1 MKRSVVFRQGIAER
15 SMDSMPDWVLV
26 HGLAALGAAFAFCMG
41 ACAGSF
47 INVVAMRWPEGMSVV
62 APPSRCPTCGLRL
75 AWWQNLPVLGWFIVR
90 GRCAGCGV
98 RIPPQYLLLELVV
111 GLLFAALWWQCFA
124 GSAADRAREAGLGW
138 FAQQGF
144 WRALPMIVAWAWC
157 IGSLVAIT
165 MIDARTFT
173 IPLAIPVL
181 STVVAFAAAAVQ
193 GWVPH
198 PGTMV
203 APLPGAPMW
212 MAGAAIGGMIG
223 VIKLAALLRAGVLRP
238 GFHDYEQ
245 FVPEGELFADYPHAR
260 REAVRELGQACIVLA
275 PAMLGGFIG
284 AFLGASIGATPPWI
298 EPLAAS
304 MMGYLVGGGIIWAIR
319 IAGTLGFGREAMG
332 YGDVHILACAG
343 AAFGW
348 IVPLAGFFIAPFV
361 ALAAMAVLA
370 IVSRGGRRRELP
382 YGPYLAAAVLLL
394 VYFRPW
400 FVDLGRMA
408 FPGIV
413 EGP

>member
-1 MKRSVVFRQGIAER
+1 
-15 SMDSMPDWVLV
+15 
-26 HGLAALGAAFAFCMG
+26 
-41 ACAGSF
+41 
-47 INVVAMRWPEGMSVV
+47 
-62 APPSRCPTCGLRL
+62 
-75 AWWQNLPVLGWFIVR
+75 
-90 GRCAGCGV
+90 
-98 RIPPQYLLLELVV
+98 
-111 GLLFAALWWQCFA
+111 
-124 GSAADRAREAGLGW
+124 
-138 FAQQGF
+138 
-144 WRALPMIVAWAWC
+144 
-157 IGSLVAIT
+157 
-165 MIDARTFT
+165 
-173 IPLAIPVL
+173 
-181 STVVAFAAAAVQ
+181 
-193 GWVPH
+193 
-198 PGTMV
+198 
-203 APLPGAPMW
+203 
-212 MAGAAIGGMIG
+212 
-223 VIKLAALLRAGVLRP
+223 
-238 GFHDYEQ
+238 
-245 FVPEGELFADYPHAR
+245 
-260 REAVRELGQACIVLA
+260 
-275 PAMLGGFIG
+275 
-284 AFLGASIGATPPWI
+284 
-298 EPLAAS
+298 